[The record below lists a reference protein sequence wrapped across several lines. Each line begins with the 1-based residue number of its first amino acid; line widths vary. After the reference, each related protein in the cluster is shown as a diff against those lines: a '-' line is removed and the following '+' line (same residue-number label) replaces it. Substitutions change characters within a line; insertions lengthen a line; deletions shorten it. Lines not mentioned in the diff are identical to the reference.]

1 MRNAQEFKPAS
12 WLDDRVGCCLPIWYC
27 PFLTSILTS
36 ILTSETSVIHNMK
49 TTRFF
54 SVLLLAAVCLSGYAQ
69 KVITAQS
76 PDGQVSVSVTLSDR
90 IYYDVVSHNETLLK
104 QSVIGMQLSDKTLG
118 ANPVLKK
125 KSVRT
130 VKETVTPVLP
140 LKYSQVENNYTLL
153 TLDMKGGYAVDFRL
167 YDDGVAFRMRTALPG
182 EIKVIQENTVFQLA
196 ENCDL
201 VLQQPGGFKT
211 SCEENYSFVKSN
223 EWKKEDRMSE
233 LPVLIMGKNQK
244 ILLSEFDLVSYPG
257 LFLKG
262 NADNSL
268 SAIQPK
274 NPIEYEDQG
283 DRSHRILKEADYI
296 AKTKGTRTFPWRYM
310 LITQE
315 DGRLAENTMPMR
327 LAQKCQIEDTSWIK
341 PGQTC
346 WDWLNGIPYGADVT
360 FKGGINLDTYKYF
373 VDFASRNGVPYIIMD
388 EGWALDT
395 RDPFRTNPEVNLPE
409 LIRYGKSKNVGIWV
423 WLPWLT
429 VEHHMDLFEKFEEWG
444 IVGTKIDFMDRQDQ
458 WMVDFYDRVAK
469 EAAKHHIMVD
479 FHGAFHPSG
488 LEYRYPNI
496 LTYEGVRGMEYNGSC
511 TPKNSI
517 WFPFLRN
524 AVGPMDY
531 TPGSMLCYQPE
542 SHHGNRPI
550 CAGVGTKAYHMAVF
564 VLFETNLQMLMDN
577 PCRYD
582 KWPDCRD
589 FITSVPVNWDETR
602 VLAAEAGQY
611 IVMAKRKG
619 QKWFIGG
626 ITNDKERELDVT
638 LNVLP
643 EGKNLQMTSF
653 VDGVNADRMAMDYR
667 QEKASVNKSTKLH
680 IKMARNGG
688 FAAVIE

>member
-1 MRNAQEFKPAS
+1 M
-12 WLDDRVGCCLPIWYC
+12 V
-27 PFLTSILTS
+27 
-36 ILTSETSVIHNMK
+36 
-49 TTRFF
+49 
-54 SVLLLAAVCLSGYAQ
+54 AACVSGYAQ
-69 KVITAQS
+69 KLVTAKS
-76 PDGQVSVSVTLSDR
+76 PDGQTIVSVTLADR

-104 QSVIGMQLSDKTLG
+104 RSVIGMHLRDKTLG

-125 KSVRT
+125 KSVRA
-130 VKETVTPVLP
+130 VKETVKPLLP
-140 LKYSQVENNYTLL
+140 LKFSEVENRYTLL
-153 TLDMKGGYAVDFRL
+153 SMEMKGGYAVDFRL
-167 YDDGVAFRMRTALPG
+167 YDDGIAFRMRTSLPG
-182 EIKVIQENTVFQLA
+182 EIEVMEENTVFQLA
-196 ENCDL
+196 EDCDL

-211 SCEENYSFVKSN
+211 SCEENYSIVKSDA
-223 EWKKEDRMSE
+223 WKPEDRMSE

-244 ILLSEFDLVSYPG
+244 ILLSEFDLCSYPG

-262 NADNSL
+262 NGDNSL

-274 NPIEYEDQG
+274 VPLAYEDDG

-296 AKTKGTRTFPWRYM
+296 AKTSGTRNFPWRYL

-346 WDWLNGIPYGADVT
+346 WDWLNGIPYGPDVT
-360 FKGGINLDTYKYF
+360 FKSGINLATYKYF
-373 VDFASRNGVPYIIMD
+373 VDFASRHGVPYIIMD

-395 RDPFRTNPEVNLPE
+395 RDPFRTNPEVDLPE
-409 LIRYGKSKNVGIWV
+409 LIRYAKEKHVGIFV

-458 WMVDFYDRVAK
+458 WMIDFYDRVAK
-469 EAAKHHIMVD
+469 EAAKHHIMID

-488 LEYRYPNI
+488 LEYRYPNV
-496 LTYEGVRGMEYNGSC
+496 LTYEGVRGMEYNGGC
-511 TPKNSI
+511 TPNNTV

-542 SHHGNRPI
+542 DYHGNRPI
-550 CAGVGTKAYHMAVF
+550 CAGMGTKVYNMAVF
-564 VLFETNLQMLMDN
+564 VLFESNLQMLMDN

-589 FITSVPVNWDETR
+589 FLTSVPVNWDETR

-626 ITNDKERELDVT
+626 ITNDKERELDIC
-638 LNVLP
+638 LSILP

-653 VDGVNADRMAMDYR
+653 VDGVNANRIAMDYR
-667 QEKASVNKSTKLH
+667 MEKTSVNKATKLH
-680 IKMARNGG
+680 IKMVRNGG
-688 FAAVIE
+688 FAGVIEE

>member
-1 MRNAQEFKPAS
+1 MYTK
-12 WLDDRVGCCLPIWYC
+12 
-27 PFLTSILTS
+27 
-36 ILTSETSVIHNMK
+36 
-49 TTRFF
+49 RFF
-54 SVLLLAAVCLSGYAQ
+54 SIILVAAACMVGYAQ
-69 KVITAQS
+69 KVVTAKS
-76 PDGQVSVSVTLSDR
+76 PSGQTSVSVTLSER
-90 IYYDVVSHNETLLK
+90 IYYDVVSHGETLLQ
-104 QSVIGMQLSDKTLG
+104 QSVIGMTLRDKALG
-118 ANPVLKK
+118 DKPQLKK
-125 KSVRT
+125 KSVRA
-130 VKETVTPVLP
+130 VKETVTPLLP

-153 TLDMKGGYAVDFRL
+153 TLDMKGGYAVDFRV
-167 YDDGVAFRMRTALPG
+167 YDDGVAWRMRTSLPG
-182 EIKVIQENTVFQLA
+182 EIEVMQENTVFQLA
-196 ENCDL
+196 EACDL

-223 EWKKEDRMSE
+223 EWKADDRMTE
-233 LPVLIMGKNQK
+233 LPVLIMGKTQK
-244 ILLSEFDLVSYPG
+244 LLLSEFDLVSYPG

-274 NPIEYEDQG
+274 TPLEYEDQG
-283 DRSHRILKEADYI
+283 DRSQRILKEADYI
-296 AKTKGTRTFPWRYM
+296 AKTSGTRTFPWRYL

-327 LAQKCQIEDTSWIK
+327 LAQKCQIDDTSWIK

-360 FKGGINLDTYKYF
+360 FKSGINLDTYKYF

-388 EGWALDT
+388 EGWALNT
-395 RDPFRTNPEVNLPE
+395 RDPYKTNPEVNLPE
-409 LIRYGKSKNVGIWV
+409 LIRYAKAKNVGIWV

-429 VEHHMDLFEKFEEWG
+429 VEHNMDLFQKFEEWG

-458 WMVDFYDRVAK
+458 WMVDYYDRVAK
-469 EAAKHHIMVD
+469 EAAKHHIMID

-488 LEYRYPNI
+488 LEYRYPNV

-511 TPKNSI
+511 TPKNSL

-542 SHHGNRPI
+542 DYHGNRPI
-550 CAGVGTKAYHMAVF
+550 CPGVGTKVYNMAVF
-564 VLFETNLQMLMDN
+564 VLFESNLQMLMDN

-589 FITSVPVNWDETR
+589 FLTSVPVNWDETR

-611 IVMAKRKG
+611 IVTAKRKG
-619 QKWFIGG
+619 DKWFIGG

-638 LNVLP
+638 LSVLP
-643 EGKNLQMTSF
+643 EGKSFQMTSF
-653 VDGVNADRMAMDYR
+653 VDGVNANRMAMDYR
-667 QEKASVNKSTKLH
+667 QEKATVNKGTKLH

-688 FAAVIE
+688 FAATIY

>member
-1 MRNAQEFKPAS
+1 MRIYS
-12 WLDDRVGCCLPIWYC
+12 L
-27 PFLTSILTS
+27 ILM
-36 ILTSETSVIHNMK
+36 V
-49 TTRFF
+49 
-54 SVLLLAAVCLSGYAQ
+54 AACVSGYAQ
-69 KVITAQS
+69 KVVTAKS
-76 PDGQVSVSVTLSDR
+76 PDGQTSVSVTLADR

-104 QSVIGMQLSDKTLG
+104 RSVIGMRLRDKTLG

-125 KSVRT
+125 KSVRA
-130 VKETVTPVLP
+130 VKETVKPLLP
-140 LKYSQVENNYTLL
+140 LKFSEVDNRYTLL
-153 TLDMKGGYAVDFRL
+153 SMEMKGGYAVDFRL
-167 YDDGVAFRMRTALPG
+167 YNDGIAFRMRTSLPG
-182 EIKVIQENTVFQLA
+182 EIEVMQENTVFQLA
-196 ENCDL
+196 EDCDL
-201 VLQQPGGFKT
+201 VLQQPSGFKT
-211 SCEENYSFVKSN
+211 SCEENYTIVKSDA
-223 EWKKEDRMSE
+223 WKAEDRMSE
-233 LPVLIMGKNQK
+233 LPVLIIGKNQK
-244 ILLSEFDLVSYPG
+244 ILLSEFDLCSYPG

-262 NADNSL
+262 NGDNSL

-274 NPIEYEDQG
+274 VPLAYEDDG

-296 AKTKGTRTFPWRYM
+296 AKTSGTRNFPWRYLLM
-310 LITQE
+310 TQE

-346 WDWLNGIPYGADVT
+346 WDWLNGIPYGPDVT
-360 FKGGINLDTYKYF
+360 FKSGINLATYKYF
-373 VDFASRNGVPYIIMD
+373 VDFASRHGVPYIIMD

-395 RDPFRTNPEVNLPE
+395 RDPFRTNPEVDLPE
-409 LIRYGKSKNVGIWV
+409 LIRYAKEKHVGIFV

-458 WMVDFYDRVAK
+458 WMIDFYDRVAK
-469 EAAKHHIMVD
+469 EAAKHHIMID

-488 LEYRYPNI
+488 LEYRYPNV
-496 LTYEGVRGMEYNGSC
+496 LTYEGVRGMEYNGGC
-511 TPKNSI
+511 TPKNTV

-542 SHHGNRPI
+542 DYHGNRPI
-550 CAGVGTKAYHMAVF
+550 CAGMGTKVYNMAVF
-564 VLFETNLQMLMDN
+564 VLFESNLQMLMDN

-589 FITSVPVNWDETR
+589 FLTSVPVNWDETR

-638 LNVLP
+638 LSILP

-653 VDGVNADRMAMDYR
+653 VDGINANRIAMDYR
-667 QEKASVNKSTKLH
+667 MEKTSVNKATKLP

-688 FAAVIE
+688 FAGVIEE

>member
-1 MRNAQEFKPAS
+1 MRIYS
-12 WLDDRVGCCLPIWYC
+12 L
-27 PFLTSILTS
+27 ILM
-36 ILTSETSVIHNMK
+36 V
-49 TTRFF
+49 
-54 SVLLLAAVCLSGYAQ
+54 AACVSGYAQ
-69 KVITAQS
+69 KVVTAKS
-76 PDGQVSVSVTLSDR
+76 PDGQTSVSVTLADR

-104 QSVIGMQLSDKTLG
+104 RSVIGMRLRDKTLG

-125 KSVRT
+125 KSVRA
-130 VKETVTPVLP
+130 VKETVKPLFP
-140 LKYSQVENNYTLL
+140 LKFSEVENRYTLL
-153 TLDMKGGYAVDFRL
+153 SMEMKGGYAVDFRL
-167 YDDGVAFRMRTALPG
+167 YDDGIAFRMRTSLPG
-182 EIKVIQENTVFQLA
+182 EIEVMEENTVFQLA
-196 ENCDL
+196 EDCDL
-201 VLQQPGGFKT
+201 VLQQPSGFKT
-211 SCEENYSFVKSN
+211 SCEENYSIVNSHA
-223 EWKKEDRMSE
+223 WKAEDRMSE

-244 ILLSEFDLVSYPG
+244 ILLSEFDLCSYPG

-262 NADNSL
+262 NGDNSL

-274 NPIEYEDQG
+274 VPLAYEDDG

-296 AKTKGTRTFPWRYM
+296 AKTSGTRNFPWRYL

-346 WDWLNGIPYGADVT
+346 WDWLNGIPYGPDVT
-360 FKGGINLDTYKYF
+360 FKSGINLATYKYF
-373 VDFASRNGVPYIIMD
+373 VDFASRHGVPYIIMD

-395 RDPFRTNPEVNLPE
+395 RDPFRTNPEVDLPE
-409 LIRYGKSKNVGIWV
+409 LIRYAKEKHVGIFV

-429 VEHHMDLFEKFEEWG
+429 VEHHMDLFEKFEAWG

-458 WMVDFYDRVAK
+458 WMIDFYDRVAK
-469 EAAKHHIMVD
+469 EAAKHHIMID

-488 LEYRYPNI
+488 LEYRYPNV
-496 LTYEGVRGMEYNGSC
+496 LTYEGVRGMEYNGGC
-511 TPKNSI
+511 TPNNTV

-542 SHHGNRPI
+542 DYHGNRPI
-550 CAGVGTKAYHMAVF
+550 CAGMGTKVYNMAVF
-564 VLFETNLQMLMDN
+564 VLFESNLQMLMDN

-589 FITSVPVNWDETR
+589 FLTSVPVNWDETR

-626 ITNDKERELDVT
+626 ITNDKERELDIT
-638 LNVLP
+638 LSILP

-653 VDGVNADRMAMDYR
+653 VDDVNANRIAMDYR
-667 QEKASVNKSTKLH
+667 MEKTSVNKATKLH
-680 IKMARNGG
+680 IKMVRNGG
-688 FAAVIE
+688 FAGVIEE

>member
-1 MRNAQEFKPAS
+1 MRIYS
-12 WLDDRVGCCLPIWYC
+12 L
-27 PFLTSILTS
+27 ILM
-36 ILTSETSVIHNMK
+36 V
-49 TTRFF
+49 
-54 SVLLLAAVCLSGYAQ
+54 AACVSGYAQ
-69 KVITAQS
+69 KVVTAKS
-76 PDGQVSVSVTLSDR
+76 PDGQTSVSVTLADR

-104 QSVIGMQLSDKTLG
+104 RSVIGMRLRDKTLG

-125 KSVRT
+125 KSVRSVNET
-130 VKETVTPVLP
+130 VKPLLP
-140 LKYSQVENNYTLL
+140 LKFSEVGNRYTLL
-153 TLDMKGGYAVDFRL
+153 SMEMKGGYAVDFRL
-167 YDDGVAFRMRTALPG
+167 YDDGIAFRMRTSLPG
-182 EIKVIQENTVFQLA
+182 EIEVMEENTVFQLA
-196 ENCDL
+196 DDCDL
-201 VLQQPGGFKT
+201 VLQQPGSFKT
-211 SCEENYSFVKSN
+211 SCEENYAIVKSDG
-223 EWKKEDRMSE
+223 WKAEDRMSE

-244 ILLSEFDLVSYPG
+244 ILLSEFDLCSYPG

-262 NADNSL
+262 NGDNSL

-274 NPIEYEDQG
+274 VPLAYEDDG

-296 AKTKGTRTFPWRYM
+296 AKTSGTRNFPWRYL

-346 WDWLNGIPYGADVT
+346 WDWLNGIPYGPDVT
-360 FKGGINLDTYKYF
+360 FKSGINLATYKYF
-373 VDFASRNGVPYIIMD
+373 VDFASRHGVPYIIMD

-395 RDPFRTNPEVNLPE
+395 RDPFRTNPEVDLPE
-409 LIRYGKSKNVGIWV
+409 LIRYAKEKHVGIFV

-429 VEHHMDLFEKFEEWG
+429 VEHHMDLFEKFEAWG

-458 WMVDFYDRVAK
+458 WMIDFYDRVAK
-469 EAAKHHIMVD
+469 EAAKHHIMID

-488 LEYRYPNI
+488 LEYRYPNV
-496 LTYEGVRGMEYNGSC
+496 LTYEGVRGMEYNGGC
-511 TPKNSI
+511 TPNNTV

-542 SHHGNRPI
+542 DYHGNRPI
-550 CAGVGTKAYHMAVF
+550 CAGMGTKVYNMAVF
-564 VLFETNLQMLMDN
+564 VLFESNLQMLMDN

-589 FITSVPVNWDETR
+589 FLTSVPVNWDETR

-638 LNVLP
+638 LSILP

-653 VDGVNADRMAMDYR
+653 VDGINANRIAMDYR
-667 QEKASVNKSTKLH
+667 MEKTSVNKATKLP

-688 FAAVIE
+688 FAGVIEE

>member
-1 MRNAQEFKPAS
+1 MRIYS
-12 WLDDRVGCCLPIWYC
+12 L
-27 PFLTSILTS
+27 ILM
-36 ILTSETSVIHNMK
+36 V
-49 TTRFF
+49 
-54 SVLLLAAVCLSGYAQ
+54 AACVSGYAQ
-69 KVITAQS
+69 KVVTAKS
-76 PDGQVSVSVTLSDR
+76 PDGQTSVSVTLADR

-104 QSVIGMQLSDKTLG
+104 RSVIGMRLRDKTLG

-125 KSVRT
+125 KSIRA
-130 VKETVTPVLP
+130 VKETVKPLLP
-140 LKYSQVENNYTLL
+140 LKFSEVENRYTLL
-153 TLDMKGGYAVDFRL
+153 SMEMKGGYAVDFRL
-167 YDDGVAFRMRTALPG
+167 YNDGIAFRMRTSLPG
-182 EIKVIQENTVFQLA
+182 EIEVMQENTVFQLA
-196 ENCDL
+196 EDCDL

-211 SCEENYSFVKSN
+211 SCEENYSIVKSQA
-223 EWKKEDRMSE
+223 WKAEDRMSE

-244 ILLSEFDLVSYPG
+244 ILLSEFDLCSYPG

-262 NADNSL
+262 NGDNSL

-274 NPIEYEDQG
+274 VPLAYEDDG

-296 AKTKGTRTFPWRYM
+296 AKTSGTRNFPWRYLLM
-310 LITQE
+310 TQE

-346 WDWLNGIPYGADVT
+346 WDWLNGIPYGPDVT
-360 FKGGINLDTYKYF
+360 FKSGINLATYKYF

-395 RDPFRTNPEVNLPE
+395 RDPFRTNPEVDLPE
-409 LIRYGKSKNVGIWV
+409 LIRYAKEKHVGIFV

-429 VEHHMDLFEKFEEWG
+429 VEHHMDLFEKFEAWG

-458 WMVDFYDRVAK
+458 WMIDFYDRVAK
-469 EAAKHHIMVD
+469 EAAKHHIMID

-488 LEYRYPNI
+488 LEYRYPNV
-496 LTYEGVRGMEYNGSC
+496 LTYEGVRGMEYNGGC
-511 TPKNSI
+511 TPKNTV

-542 SHHGNRPI
+542 DYHGNRPI
-550 CAGVGTKAYHMAVF
+550 CAGMGTKAYNMAVF
-564 VLFETNLQMLMDN
+564 VLFESNLQMLMDN

-589 FITSVPVNWDETR
+589 FLTSVPVNWDETR

-638 LNVLP
+638 LNILP

-653 VDGVNADRMAMDYR
+653 VDGINANRIAMDYR
-667 QEKASVNKSTKLH
+667 MEKTSVNKATKLP

-688 FAAVIE
+688 FAGVIEE

>member
-1 MRNAQEFKPAS
+1 MRIYS
-12 WLDDRVGCCLPIWYC
+12 L
-27 PFLTSILTS
+27 ILM
-36 ILTSETSVIHNMK
+36 V
-49 TTRFF
+49 
-54 SVLLLAAVCLSGYAQ
+54 AACVSGYAQ
-69 KVITAQS
+69 KVVTAKS
-76 PDGQVSVSVTLSDR
+76 PDGQTSVSVTLADR

-104 QSVIGMQLSDKTLG
+104 RSVIGMRLRDKTLG

-125 KSVRT
+125 KSIRA
-130 VKETVTPVLP
+130 VKETVKPLLP
-140 LKYSQVENNYTLL
+140 LKFSEVDNRYTLL
-153 TLDMKGGYAVDFRL
+153 SMEMKGGYAVDFRL
-167 YDDGVAFRMRTALPG
+167 YNDGIAFRMRTSLPG
-182 EIKVIQENTVFQLA
+182 EIEVMQENTVFQLA
-196 ENCDL
+196 EDCDL
-201 VLQQPGGFKT
+201 VLQQPSGFKT
-211 SCEENYSFVKSN
+211 SCEENYSIVKSQA
-223 EWKKEDRMSE
+223 WKAEDRMSE

-244 ILLSEFDLVSYPG
+244 ILLSEFDLCSYPG

-262 NADNSL
+262 NGDNSL

-274 NPIEYEDQG
+274 VPLAYEDDG

-296 AKTKGTRTFPWRYM
+296 AKTSGTRNFPWRYLLM
-310 LITQE
+310 TQE

-346 WDWLNGIPYGADVT
+346 WDWLNGIPYGPDVT
-360 FKGGINLDTYKYF
+360 FKSGINLATYKYF
-373 VDFASRNGVPYIIMD
+373 VDFASRHGVPYIIMD

-395 RDPFRTNPEVNLPE
+395 RDPFRTNPEVDLPE
-409 LIRYGKSKNVGIWV
+409 LIRYAKEKHVGIFV

-429 VEHHMDLFEKFEEWG
+429 VEHHMDLFEKFEAWG

-458 WMVDFYDRVAK
+458 WMIDFYDRVAK
-469 EAAKHHIMVD
+469 EAAKHHIMID

-488 LEYRYPNI
+488 LEYRYPNV
-496 LTYEGVRGMEYNGSC
+496 LTYEGVRGMEYNGGC
-511 TPKNSI
+511 TPKNTV

-542 SHHGNRPI
+542 DYHGNRPI
-550 CAGVGTKAYHMAVF
+550 CAGMGTKVYNMAVF
-564 VLFETNLQMLMDN
+564 VLFESNLQMLMDN

-589 FITSVPVNWDETR
+589 FLTSVPVNWDEPR

-638 LNVLP
+638 LSILP

-653 VDGVNADRMAMDYR
+653 VDGINANRIAMDYR
-667 QEKASVNKSTKLH
+667 MEKTSVNKATKLP

-688 FAAVIE
+688 FAGVIGE